1 MSVAGYTI
9 RLARKPELSAVREI
23 ERRAR
28 AAIARRAQAFGKGSD
43 AASDALPLEELTAA
57 NDDGRLWVA
66 AHDKEIVGF
75 ALLSELGLFAHLEEL
90 EVLPAHARQ
99 GLGAEL
105 LEAACGWA
113 GSRGFSAVT
122 HAAFHDLEWNL
133 PFYLQHG
140 FVEVPAPDLP
150 PELLELLRRD
160 RRQRLGSDPRVLLQR
175 EV

>member
-1 MSVAGYTI
+1 MSVPGYTI
-9 RLARKPELSAVREI
+9 RLAHRPELPAVHEI

-28 AAIARRAQAFGKGSD
+28 AALARRAEAFGKGSD
-43 AASDALPLEELTAA
+43 SASEARPMEELARA

-75 ALLSELGLFAHLEEL
+75 ALLSEQGLFAHLEEL
-90 EVLPAHARQ
+90 EVLPAHGRQ

-105 LEAACGWA
+105 LEAACSWA

-133 PFYLQHG
+133 SFYLQRG
-140 FVEVPAPDLP
+140 FEEVPASELP
-150 PELLELLRRD
+150 PELIELLRRD
-160 RRQRLGSDPRVLLQR
+160 RRERLSSDPRMLLQR

>member
-1 MSVAGYTI
+1 MSVPGYTI
-9 RLARKPELSAVREI
+9 RLAHRPELSAVHEI

-28 AAIARRAQAFGKGSD
+28 AALARRAEAFGKGSD
-43 AASDALPLEELTAA
+43 AASDPRPLAELTIA

-66 AHDKEIVGF
+66 AHDSEIVGF

-90 EVLPAHARQ
+90 EVLPAHGRQ

-105 LEAACGWA
+105 LEAACSWA

-140 FVEVPAPDLP
+140 FVEVPASELP
-150 PELLELLRRD
+150 PELLEILRRD

-175 EV
+175 DV

>member
-1 MSVAGYTI
+1 MSVPGYI
-9 RLARKPELSAVREI
+9 VRLAHRPELPAVHEI

-28 AAIARRAQAFGKGSD
+28 AALARRAEAFGKGSD
-43 AASDALPLEELTAA
+43 AASDARPLEELTIA

-66 AHDKEIVGF
+66 AHDSEIVGF

-90 EVLPAHARQ
+90 EVLPAHGRQ

-105 LEAACGWA
+105 LEAACSWA

-122 HAAFHDLEWNL
+122 HAGFHDLEWNL
-133 PFYLQHG
+133 PFYLQRG
-140 FVEVPAPDLP
+140 FVEVPPSELP
-150 PELLELLRRD
+150 PELLEIVRRD

-175 EV
+175 DV